1 MFIYNSPEQMKKEI
15 KKSITDNDMTAK
27 EICDKL
33 DMLPQTYQT
42 LINKK
47 NFSFIDM
54 KKICNAMG
62 CDLVI
67 DIVKRS

>member
-1 MFIYNSPEQMKKEI
+1 MFIYDSPEQMKKEI

-47 NFSFIDM
+47 NFSFTDM

>member
-1 MFIYNSPEQMKKEI
+1 MFIYDNPGQMKKEI

-47 NFSFIDM
+47 NFSFTDM
-54 KKICNAMG
+54 KKICNAMD

-67 DIVKRS
+67 DIVKKS

>member
-1 MFIYNSPEQMKKEI
+1 MFIYDNPGQMKKEI

-47 NFSFIDM
+47 NFSFVDM
-54 KKICNAMG
+54 KKICNAMD

>member
-47 NFSFIDM
+47 NFSFTDM

-67 DIVKRS
+67 DIVKKS

>member
-1 MFIYNSPEQMKKEI
+1 MFIYDSPEQMKKEI

-47 NFSFIDM
+47 NFSFVDM

-62 CDLVI
+62 SDLVI